1 MTGDVAAADTPAV
14 DAPATRR
21 SPFTNGRFAFAAGL
35 TLLAILAIGLLPTIL
50 REQTRDWIAYEQ
62 AADRLTAGGPLY
74 VFELANP
81 DKEYYLYPPPTAAI
95 WAAVGSPEGLLA
107 IKVLALVGVAALMVV
122 VMPSSRA
129 WDRWLASGALAAA
142 AVLAPS
148 DLHDLVL
155 GNVMALYV
163 GAVAISVARPGWLGS
178 GVLGTVCAVA
188 LKPAIGPYLLWL
200 AFRRPRDFVRTLAV
214 GLAVSVAFA
223 VVVGPGRY
231 VEYLEA
237 LPRMSVLVG
246 LPSGNVGL
254 SAVSPALALAG
265 VVFAYVATIWAGI
278 RLDPGRGAAL
288 AIAACLLAQPSIGFN
303 YAGLLLPA
311 VVMLWSADHVAGF
324 TAVLATPIVAVV
336 SPPLASLVVMTL
348 AAVRLGERLGFARPT
363 ASATATPTAPTS
375 TSVARPG

>member
-1 MTGDVAAADTPAV
+1 VTGDATAV
-14 DAPATRR
+14 EATAIRR
-21 SPFTNGRFAFAAGL
+21 SPLTDGRLALAAGL

-62 AADRLTAGGPLY
+62 AAERLASGEPLY

-81 DKEYYLYPPPTAAI
+81 DREYYLYPPPTAAI
-95 WAAVGSPEGLLA
+95 WAAAGSPEGLLA
-107 IKVLALVGVAALMVV
+107 IKVIALICVAALMVV
-122 VMPSSRA
+122 VAPSASR
-129 WDRWLASGALAAA
+129 WNRWVASGALAAA

-148 DLHDLVL
+148 DLHDLIL

-188 LKPAIGPYLLWL
+188 LKPVIGPYLLWL

-214 GLAVSVAFA
+214 GLAVSIGFA
-223 VVVGPGRY
+223 IVVGPGRY

-254 SAVSPALALAG
+254 SAISPALALVG
-265 VVFAYVATIWAGI
+265 VAFAYLATIWAGL

-311 VVMLWSADHVAGF
+311 VVMLWSADRLAGF
-324 TAVLATPIVAVV
+324 VAILATPILAVV
-336 SPPLASLVVMTL
+336 SPPVASIVVMTL
-348 AAVRLGERLGFARPT
+348 AAVRLGERLGFVMSAP
-363 ASATATPTAPTS
+363 SATPPATTPAPPS
-375 TSVARPG
+375 APVARPG

>member
-1 MTGDVAAADTPAV
+1 MTGDAAV
-14 DAPATRR
+14 VGAPATRR
-21 SPFTNGRFAFAAGL
+21 SPLTDGRLALAAGL
-35 TLLAILAIGLLPTIL
+35 TLLAILAFGLLPTIL

-62 AADRLTAGGPLY
+62 AAERLTSGQPLY

-81 DKEYYLYPPPTAAI
+81 DREYYLYPPPTAAI

-107 IKVLALVGVAALMVV
+107 IKVIALICVAALMVV
-122 VMPSSRA
+122 VAPSASR
-129 WDRWLASGALAAA
+129 WNRLVASGALAAA

-148 DLHDLVL
+148 DLHDLIL

-200 AFRRPRDFVRTLAV
+200 AFRRPRDFVRTLGV
-214 GLAVSVAFA
+214 GLAVSIAFA
-223 VVVGPGRY
+223 IVVGPGRY
-231 VEYLEA
+231 VEYLQA

-254 SAVSPALALAG
+254 SAISPALALVG
-265 VVFAYVATIWAGI
+265 VAFAYLATIWAGL

-311 VVMLWSADHVAGF
+311 VVMLWSADRLAGF
-324 TAVLATPIVAVV
+324 VAILATPILAVV
-336 SPPLASLVVMTL
+336 SPPVASIVVMTL
-348 AAVRLGERLGFARPT
+348 AAVRLGERLGFVMSAP
-363 ASATATPTAPTS
+363 SATPPATTPAPPS
-375 TSVARPG
+375 APVARPG

>member
-1 MTGDVAAADTPAV
+1 MTGDAAV
-14 DAPATRR
+14 VGAPATRR
-21 SPFTNGRFAFAAGL
+21 SPLTDGRLALAAGL
-35 TLLAILAIGLLPTIL
+35 TLLAILAFGLLPTIL

-62 AADRLTAGGPLY
+62 AAERLTSGQPLY

-81 DKEYYLYPPPTAAI
+81 DREYYLYPPPTAAI

-107 IKVLALVGVAALMVV
+107 IKVIALICVAALMVV
-122 VMPSSRA
+122 VAPSASR
-129 WDRWLASGALAAA
+129 WNRLVASGALAAA

-148 DLHDLVL
+148 DLHDLIL

-163 GAVAISVARPGWLGS
+163 GAVAISVARPGWFGS

-200 AFRRPRDFVRTLAV
+200 AFRRPRDFVRTLGV
-214 GLAVSVAFA
+214 GLAVSIAFA
-223 VVVGPGRY
+223 IVVGPGRY
-231 VEYLEA
+231 VEYLQA

-254 SAVSPALALAG
+254 SAISPALALVG
-265 VVFAYVATIWAGI
+265 VAFAYLATIWAGL

-311 VVMLWSADHVAGF
+311 VVMLWSADRLAGF
-324 TAVLATPIVAVV
+324 VAILATPILAVV
-336 SPPLASLVVMTL
+336 SPPVASIVVMTL
-348 AAVRLGERLGFARPT
+348 AAVRLGERLGFVMSAP
-363 ASATATPTAPTS
+363 SATPPATTPAPPS
-375 TSVARPG
+375 APVARPG

>member
-1 MTGDVAAADTPAV
+1 VTGDAAV
-14 DAPATRR
+14 VGAPATRR
-21 SPFTNGRFAFAAGL
+21 SPLTDGRLALAAGL
-35 TLLAILAIGLLPTIL
+35 TLLAILAFGLLPTIL

-62 AADRLTAGGPLY
+62 AAERLAAGQPLY

-107 IKVLALVGVAALMVV
+107 IKVIALICVAALMVV
-122 VMPSSRA
+122 VAPSASR
-129 WDRWLASGALAAA
+129 WNRLVASGALAAA

-148 DLHDLVL
+148 DLHDLIL

-188 LKPAIGPYLLWL
+188 LKPVIGPYLLWL

-214 GLAVSVAFA
+214 GLAVSIGFA
-223 VVVGPGRY
+223 IVVGPGRY

-254 SAVSPALALAG
+254 SAISPALALVG
-265 VVFAYVATIWAGI
+265 VAFAYLATIWAGL

-311 VVMLWSADHVAGF
+311 VVMLWSADRVAGF
-324 TAVLATPIVAVV
+324 VGVLATPLVAVV

-348 AAVRLGERLGFARPT
+348 AVVRLGERLGFVMSAP
-363 ASATATPTAPTS
+363 SATPPATTTAPPS
-375 TSVARPG
+375 APVARPG